1 MVAQLLDDGVV
12 ALVRVLGNGRD
23 ALHLGHSQWRAQLAV
38 VILVLFFYLHHTHLI
53 VFLPCGYDVRAMSI
67 GVLEYACTD
76 FWGRVAVLVGQF
88 VVL

>member
-1 MVAQLLDDGVV
+1 MAAQPLDDGVV
-12 ALVRVLGNGRD
+12 ALVRVLGIGRD
-23 ALHLGHSQWRAQLAV
+23 APPLGHSQWRAQLAV
-38 VILVLFFYLHHTHLI
+38 VALVLFFYLHHTHLI
-53 VFLPCGYDVRAMSI
+53 VFLSDGYDVRAMPI